1 MPEDSRSI
9 AGSGALLSGIFDVG
23 NVGLRAA
30 GAATLLLPCAHG
42 GHPQERSQF
51 EQSLV
56 SAVIIQTIDRL
67 PGAADSAYLATAPT
81 PDSAR
86 VLFRSMW
93 ASWWHRPRQIT

>member
-1 MPEDSRSI
+1 MAR
-9 AGSGALLSGIFDVG
+9 SGALLSGIFDVG

-30 GAATLLLPCAHG
+30 GAATLLLACAHG